1 VAARH
6 WPRTSTAAR
15 AQARE
20 SPRPSD
26 VAGHGWPPHFH
37 TRARWRAREADP
49 ACHAAQPRWPPAE
62 PRAGA
67 HRCAQ
72 EPARPGRVV
81 GSSWPPEGRFAW
93 TRLVRLAFPFSAQF
107 SDPGVGSGP
116 VRTPRFWFLAGFYL
130 HHLKHIPL
138 HATVPWGGRLRL
150 RKEGI
155 LAEEVLNTPK
165 FPSPINRSPF
175 LTPKDTREEL

>member
-1 VAARH
+1 MPIPAHTCAR
-6 WPRTSTAAR
+6 
-15 AQARE
+15 
-20 SPRPSD
+20 
-26 VAGHGWPPHFH
+26 
-37 TRARWRAREADP
+37 
-49 ACHAAQPRWPPAE
+49 PPA
-62 PRAGA
+62 AL
-67 HRCAQ
+67 
-72 EPARPGRVV
+72 
-81 GSSWPPEGRFAW
+81 
-93 TRLVRLAFPFSAQF
+93 RL
-107 SDPGVGSGP
+107 
-116 VRTPRFWFLAGFYL
+116 LAGFYL